1 MVLEVDY
8 GDADIVVLLPLL
20 LLLIPL
26 GFLNDVVDIF
36 RDEGVDARFS
46 CAAGY

>member
-8 GDADIVVLLPLL
+8 GDADIVVLLL